1 LRSLARKND
10 SEIQTAPINSAPSS
24 TDRCLTRGCHIVAS
38 LIICEV
44 PPTLEATLQ
53 TSRKISGKPLIFRYM
68 THLLVPSDD
77 TVHARKQH
85 QKRFRGSL
93 SFILRYVDPAI
104 ADIQRQSRELVRA
117 PDRLSRHG
125 TR

>member
-1 LRSLARKND
+1 
-10 SEIQTAPINSAPSS
+10 
-24 TDRCLTRGCHIVAS
+24 VAS

-93 SFILRYVDPAI
+93 SFILRYVDPAVASI
-104 ADIQRQSRELVRA
+104 RDRPREQFRA
-117 PDRLSRHG
+117 PTRLSAS
-125 TR
+125 